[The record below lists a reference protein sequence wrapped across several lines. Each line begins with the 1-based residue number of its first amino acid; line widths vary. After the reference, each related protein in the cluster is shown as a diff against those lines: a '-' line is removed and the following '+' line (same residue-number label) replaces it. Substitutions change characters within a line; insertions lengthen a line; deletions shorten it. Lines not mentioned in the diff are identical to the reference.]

1 MRLER
6 THSVADGLLP
16 LSVGRLPFEQL
27 RGVAHPVTVS
37 EAAIVEATR
46 WLYLEQHLVVEPSG
60 AVTTAALRS
69 GAFQPSGPTVL
80 IVSGGN
86 IDPDAIARLTV

>member
-1 MRLER
+1 
-6 THSVADGLLP
+6 VADGLLP

-27 RGVAHPVTVS
+27 RGFAHPVTVT

-46 WLYLEQHLVVEPSG
+46 WLYLEQKLLVEPSG

-69 GAFQPSGPTVL
+69 GAFRPTGPTVL
-80 IVSGGN
+80 VVSGGN
-86 IDPDAIARLTV
+86 IDPQTIEHLTG